1 MEQLLSQVNG
11 RTEIRFLIRFGET
24 RTLLREKGP
33 GRRAVP
39 VAVTVTGRSKPLP
52 TTIEEGEGYRGDEA
66 KERVE
71 GLDVMREE
79 APESKLKEH
88 LGP

>member
-1 MEQLLSQVNG
+1 M
-11 RTEIRFLIRFGET
+11 
-24 RTLLREKGP
+24 
-33 GRRAVP
+33 A
-39 VAVTVTGRSKPLP
+39 VTGRSKPLP
-52 TTIEEGEGYRGDEA
+52 TTIEEGEGYCGDEA

-71 GLDVMREE
+71 GSDVMWEE